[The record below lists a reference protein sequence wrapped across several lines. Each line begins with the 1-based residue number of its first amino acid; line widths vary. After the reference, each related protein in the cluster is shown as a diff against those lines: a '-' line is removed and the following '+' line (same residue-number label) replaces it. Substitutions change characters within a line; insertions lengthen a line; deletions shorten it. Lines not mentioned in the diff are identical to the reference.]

1 MKKPLI
7 VRLIA
12 ILSAI
17 CLLLSFASCSK
28 KQEEGAPTGMKK
40 ASPDNCGYKLFVPS
54 SWVIDTRETEL
65 LTAAHVSETNLSNI
79 SMTGYSNEDGISL
92 KEYWEKYK
100 SSVQAMFDKDSNGNP
115 IFELVTDAE
124 TTLVDNKEA
133 VRCVYKG
140 TLGDVELEYLQVF
153 CSSGSN
159 VYIFT
164 FTAFVSRFETDLSD
178 VEAILKYID
187 FDE

>member
-1 MKKPLI
+1 
-7 VRLIA
+7 
-12 ILSAI
+12 
-17 CLLLSFASCSK
+17 
-28 KQEEGAPTGMKK
+28 
-40 ASPDNCGYKLFVPS
+40 
-54 SWVIDTRETEL
+54 
-65 LTAAHVSETNLSNI
+65 
-79 SMTGYSNEDGISL
+79 DGISL